1 MSKLKIALLSYR
13 SAPFGGGQGV
23 YVHDISKA
31 LAMKGHQV
39 DIISGPPYP
48 KISENVNLIKL
59 PGLDLFQTF
68 SFKERVR
75 IFWEKKSKTRFDYF
89 EFCSVLFGGFPEM
102 LTFGYRAKDYLINN
116 SDYDIVID
124 NQSISY
130 GMLEIQKLLPLIEII
145 HHPITKDYEHDL
157 QANNKLLYRFSR
169 YRWYSFLKMQKKV
182 APHIKNI
189 ITPSLNSL
197 KDISR
202 DFKCN
207 SNSMNVIHNGL
218 DVDIFIPYSNIK
230 RDQLR
235 LITTASAD
243 VPLKGLD
250 YTLEALSFLKKEFC
264 DINLVVIGKLKQ
276 EGHTSRLIKRLGL
289 ENIIQFKTNLTK
301 KEISEEYACSSIA
314 IVSSLYEGFGYP
326 VIEAMSC
333 SVPLIAANTSSIPE
347 LVGDYAT
354 LIPSRDS
361 TSLAKSIKLV
371 ISDYEKYKNIAEKGR
386 LHVLDNFSWTKITEE
401 YESVIYKIIEDYKN
415 ANL

>member
-31 LAMKGHQV
+31 LVLKGHQV

-48 KISENVNLIKL
+48 KISENVNLIEL

-301 KEISEEYACSSIA
+301 KEIAEEYACSSIA